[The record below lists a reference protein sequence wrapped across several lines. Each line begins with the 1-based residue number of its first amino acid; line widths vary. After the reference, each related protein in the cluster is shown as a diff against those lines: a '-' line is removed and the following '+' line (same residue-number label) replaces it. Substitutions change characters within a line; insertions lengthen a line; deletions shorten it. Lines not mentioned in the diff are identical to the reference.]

1 MNGRIATLMVHTSP
15 LDQPGIGDAGGMNIY
30 VVENAKRMA
39 AMGVTVDIFTRRNH
53 ADLPETVEL
62 SPGVTVR
69 HLDAGPVDG
78 VTKEELPKYFSEL
91 SDRFMEALQG
101 RTAYEV
107 IHSHYWI
114 SGEVA
119 IPASKRLQIPLVHTM
134 HTMARVKNLNLAEGE
149 TPEPV
154 ARAMGETEVVSA
166 AKALIANTDAEAAS
180 LVSLYGACPDI
191 VHVVA
196 PGVDLYTFTPG
207 TGRSV
212 ARAELNIPADAQ
224 VISFVG
230 RIQPHKGPELLIRA
244 TAEMLSHSPHLR
256 TKLIVFIIGGASG
269 SGIKEVE
276 RMKEL
281 VQWLGISDVVRFL
294 PPVPRAQ
301 LPNWY
306 RAADLV
312 CVPSYS
318 ESFGLVALEAQ
329 ACGTPVVATAI
340 GGLRTA
346 VADGISGVLVDGH
359 DPRAWSSVLARLLG
373 EPQRRVLLSMGAIEH
388 SSHFGWDATAR
399 GTLDIYDRVLSE
411 TAQQRAAYGR

>member
-1 MNGRIATLMVHTSP
+1 MVHTSP

-119 IPASKRLQIPLVHTM
+119 IAASKKLQIPLVHTM

-207 TGRSV
+207 SGRSV